1 MWPLLA
7 AIALSTPT
15 VCIDPGHPSE
25 VGLGTKGKLIT
36 ELDAVWLVALE
47 LKPLL
52 EAKGVQVVL
61 TKATKDEFVANRRRA
76 EIANA
81 SKADLLLRLH
91 CDAASGSGLA
101 TYYPSEAGT
110 AKDGKKGPSE
120 LVLARSAAAAKAFHP
135 VVIER
140 LKGTLPDYGLK
151 TDKQTL
157 IGSQQGALTGSIYSE
172 VPVLL
177 VELCVLTNPKD
188 EAVIA
193 SDLGRRKIA
202 EALAA
207 GTMAV
212 LGKRGGKGLE

>member
-1 MWPLLA
+1 MFLPLLA
-7 AIALSTPT
+7 ALAISTPT

-25 VGLGTKGKLIT
+25 VGNGTKGKLIT

-52 EAKGVQVVL
+52 EAKGVKVVL
-61 TKATKDEFVANRRRA
+61 TKAKKDEFVANRRRA
-76 EIANA
+76 EIANE

-101 TYYPSEAGT
+101 TYYPAEVGT

-120 LVLARSAAAAKAFHP
+120 SVLKRSAAAAKAFHP

-193 SDLGRRKIA
+193 SEAGRKMIA
-202 EALAA
+202 EALSA
-207 GTMAV
+207 GTLAALAV
-212 LGKRGGKGLE
+212 KRG

>member
-1 MWPLLA
+1 MFLPMLA
-7 AIALSTPT
+7 ALALSSPT

-25 VGLGTKGKLIT
+25 VGNGTKGKLIT

-52 EAKGVQVVL
+52 EAKGVKVVL
-61 TKATKDEFVANRRRA
+61 TKTKKDEFVANRRRA
-76 EIANA
+76 EIANE

-101 TYYPSEAGT
+101 TYYPSEVGT

-120 LVLARSAAAAKAFHP
+120 AVLRRSTAAAKAFHP

-193 SDLGRRKIA
+193 SEAGRKKLA

-207 GTMAV
+207 GTFAALAV
-212 LGKRGGKGLE
+212 KRG